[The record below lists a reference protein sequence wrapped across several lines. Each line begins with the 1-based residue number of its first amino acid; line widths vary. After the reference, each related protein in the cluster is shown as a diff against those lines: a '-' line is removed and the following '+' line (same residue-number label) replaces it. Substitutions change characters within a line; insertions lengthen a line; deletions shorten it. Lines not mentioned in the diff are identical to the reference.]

1 MEISDNLNLP
11 YIMPS
16 QAQKHVTHNEAV
28 RMLDAL
34 VHASVDTMNADTP
47 PNAPAP
53 GARVIIGTSPSGIFA
68 GKTDQL
74 AAFQDGAWAFYT
86 PQTGWV
92 VWAQDAAAL
101 YVFDGT
107 GWTTAGGDTGGGDT
121 GGPPATL
128 GVNATA
134 DTYNRL
140 TIASQASLFNH
151 EGAGHRL
158 KVNKANETDTASV
171 LFQNNYSG
179 RAELGLTGSDAFQL
193 RTSADGSNWTTQLSI
208 SPDKKRLEAPG
219 FITGQFEV
227 SPNEVATIIP
237 PRPSGFL
244 FIVHGG
250 DSIYPQ
256 LPHSGIFLFNTGPS
270 RVLHSVYLADHM
282 RNEGTALLTGTTGT
296 WGGTNVAVQENEIQV
311 ELRAFSHRQT
321 YTYAF
326 VS

>member
-34 VHASVDTMNADTP
+34 VHASVETMNADTP
-47 PNAPAP
+47 PPGPAP
-53 GARVIIGTSPSGIFA
+53 GTRVIIGTSPNGIFS
-68 GKTDQL
+68 GKTGQL
-74 AAFQDGAWAFYT
+74 AAFQDAAWAFYT
-86 PQTGWV
+86 PQIGWV

-107 GWTTAGGDTGGGDT
+107 GWTTAGGDTGG
-121 GGPPATL
+121 PPATF

-134 DTYNRL
+134 DAINRL
-140 TIASQASLFNH
+140 TVASQASLFNH

-158 KVNKANETDTASV
+158 KVNKADATDTASV
-171 LFQNNYSG
+171 LFQNNFSG
-179 RAELGLTGSDAFQL
+179 RAELGLTGSDAFKL
-193 RTSADGSNWTTQLSI
+193 RTSADGTNWTTQLSI
-208 SPDKKRLEAPG
+208 SPDKRRLEAPG

-227 SPNEVATIIP
+227 SPNEVVTIIP

-256 LPHSGIFLFNTGPS
+256 IPHSGIFLFDAGRS
-270 RVLHSVYLADHM
+270 SMLRSVYLGDHM

-296 WGGTNVAVQENEIQV
+296 WGGTNVAVQEDEIQV
-311 ELRAFSHRQT
+311 ELRAFSQRQT

>member
-1 MEISDNLNLP
+1 
-11 YIMPS
+11 
-16 QAQKHVTHNEAV
+16 HVTHNEAV

-34 VHASVDTMNADTP
+34 VHASVETMNADTP
-47 PNAPAP
+47 PPGPAP
-53 GARVIIGTSPSGIFA
+53 GTRVIIGTSPNGIFS
-68 GKTDQL
+68 GKTGQL
-74 AAFQDGAWAFYT
+74 AAFQDAAWAFYT
-86 PQTGWV
+86 PQIGWV

-107 GWTTAGGDTGGGDT
+107 GWTTTGGNT

-134 DTYNRL
+134 DAINRL
-140 TIASQASLFNH
+140 TVASQASLFNH

-158 KVNKANETDTASV
+158 KVNKADETDTASV
-171 LFQNNYSG
+171 LFQNNFSG

-208 SPDKKRLEAPG
+208 SPDHKRLEAPG

-250 DSIYPQ
+250 DHNYPQ
-256 LPHSGIFLFNTGPS
+256 ILHSGIFLFDVGPS
-270 RVLHSVYLADHM
+270 RMLRSVYLGDQM
-282 RNEGTALLTGTTGT
+282 RNKGTALLTGTAGPS
-296 WGGTNVAVQENEIQV
+296 GGTNVAVQDGEIQV
-311 ELRAFSHRQT
+311 ELRAFSHRQP